1 MRRNELMKKDLNYRN
16 VKIIFTNG
24 KTKKGILDYNY
35 TTFDYFIKR
44 RKSSIKLDLRKIEDI
59 VLVK

>member
-1 MRRNELMKKDLNYRN
+1 MKRDDLMHKDLIYRR
-16 VKIIFTNG
+16 VRVIFTND
-24 KTKKGILDYNY
+24 KTKSGYLDYNY

-44 RKSSIKLDLRKIEDI
+44 RKSSIKLDLRKIKDV